1 MLKEVGASGQISLG
15 KRFAGQLFDVQF
27 LETGAVQMMPVRV
40 VPVSLEMPNT
50 AGKSK
55 STKHTIHASAQEKWQ
70 TGNAPAIEAFNQRV
84 ELLGSPAQRLH
95 AWREEEANHASAS
108 GAAFHQQFGAWVNEM
123 NQMVEQHGVWSDGL
137 MEAEQPHG
145 AV

>member
-40 VPVSLEMPNT
+40 VPAIAPLSKAQQPN
-50 AGKSK
+50 AVPS
-55 STKHTIHASAQEKWQ
+55 
-70 TGNAPAIEAFNQRV
+70 
-84 ELLGSPAQRLH
+84 
-95 AWREEEANHASAS
+95 S
-108 GAAFHQQFGAWVNEM
+108 GIVFHQQFSAWVNEM

-137 MEAEQPHG
+137 MEAADG
-145 AV
+145 TV